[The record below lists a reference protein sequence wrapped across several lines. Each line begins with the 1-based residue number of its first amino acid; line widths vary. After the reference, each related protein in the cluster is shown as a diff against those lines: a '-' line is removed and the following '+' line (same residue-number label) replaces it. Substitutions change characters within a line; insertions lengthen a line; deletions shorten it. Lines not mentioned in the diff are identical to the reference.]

1 MAGPG
6 EHGSVFSNI
15 IIFVA
20 LSAPTALYP
29 LVIAIHFAK
38 IRKTDNHFLKF
49 FKFAIIERKR
59 YNVYVMTNAKV
70 LLIQNKKLVY
80 INFISFYVTF
90 WFS

>member
-15 IIFVA
+15 IIFGA
-20 LSAPTALYP
+20 LSAPAALYP

-38 IRKTDNHFLKF
+38 IRKTDNHLFKF

-59 YNVYVMTNAKV
+59 YNVYIMTNATS
-70 LLIQNKKLVY
+70 LILKYKIKN
-80 INFISFYVTF
+80 
-90 WFS
+90 

>member
-38 IRKTDNHFLKF
+38 IRKTDNHFFKF

-59 YNVYVMTNAKV
+59 YNVYIITNATS
-70 LLIQNKKLVY
+70 LILKYKIKN
-80 INFISFYVTF
+80 
-90 WFS
+90 